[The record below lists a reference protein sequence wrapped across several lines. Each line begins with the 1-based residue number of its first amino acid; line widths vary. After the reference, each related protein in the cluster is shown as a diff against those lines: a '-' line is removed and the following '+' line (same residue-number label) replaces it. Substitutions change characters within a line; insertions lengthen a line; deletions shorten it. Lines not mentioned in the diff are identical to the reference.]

1 MIVYILTTYSLIEN
15 YLKNMLAYIQRI
27 LAGGMIMI
35 DNYLLEELI
44 TFAKYKTLAK
54 TAAELNITQQT
65 VTRGMQKL
73 EDELGVQL
81 FDRHP
86 QSDHAN

>member
-1 MIVYILTTYSLIEN
+1 LFDIRLTSLRFVIVYILTTYSLIEN

-54 TAAELNITQQT
+54 TAA
-65 VTRGMQKL
+65 
-73 EDELGVQL
+73 
-81 FDRHP
+81 
-86 QSDHAN
+86 

>member
-54 TAAELNITQQT
+54 TAAELNITQPT

-73 EDELGVQL
+73 EDELGVHL